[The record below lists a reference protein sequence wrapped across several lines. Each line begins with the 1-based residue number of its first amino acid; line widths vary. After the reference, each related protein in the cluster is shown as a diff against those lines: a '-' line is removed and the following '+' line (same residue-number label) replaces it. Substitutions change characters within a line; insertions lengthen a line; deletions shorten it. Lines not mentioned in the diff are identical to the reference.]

1 MTKPATPTVELMGN
15 ASTATENSQ
24 KSTQCR
30 SPTRPPCAG
39 QSPVARRALA
49 IRLLF
54 CTAVSSQPPRAR
66 PLSAGLPRPNVR
78 ANTRLCRSPT
88 RPPFAGHSPV
98 ARRAWLSV
106 CSYVNRTDIGEWKC
120 RHSAGSRAQPV
131 AGRSPRPCVA
141 VTGGAT
147 NSPPTMFGQFAPW
160 LLGAVSP
167 ASTARE
173 TARAVSRKIVHW
185 RKFFSLFV
193 LC

>member
-1 MTKPATPTVELMGN
+1 MSLAHPPTL
-15 ASTATENSQ
+15 
-24 KSTQCR
+24 
-30 SPTRPPCAG
+30 
-39 QSPVARRALA
+39 RRAKPGCA
-49 IRLLF
+49 PRVAKGLLF
-54 CTAVSSQPPRAR
+54 GTAVSSQPPRAR
-66 PLSAGLPRPNVR
+66 PLSAGLPRPNVC
-78 ANTRLCRSPT
+78 ANKRTSYSPT
-88 RPPFAGHSPV
+88 HPPFAGHSPV

-120 RHSAGSRAQPV
+120 CHSAGSRARPV

-147 NSPPTMFGQFAPW
+147 NSPLAMFVQFAPW

-167 ASTARE
+167 ASTARA
-173 TARAVSRKIVHW
+173 TARAVAKRIVYW